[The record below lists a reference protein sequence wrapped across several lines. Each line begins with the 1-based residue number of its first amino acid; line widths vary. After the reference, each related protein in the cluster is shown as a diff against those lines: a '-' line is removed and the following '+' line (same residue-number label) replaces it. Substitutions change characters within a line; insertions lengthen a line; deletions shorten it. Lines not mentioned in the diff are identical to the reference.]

1 MESHYIYIK
10 RTNMEPNF
18 YKAWR
23 RYLNEQQ
30 DLVMSPDLIY
40 QLLPTTSEDGVSGA
54 IFSKGILKYKDEQ
67 DNNITLDLTSIPGAT
82 SIRLSGN
89 VNIDVN
95 STLFG
100 YLKDYSITLTVQ
112 PNNSGLVASGRE
124 LETIVNNDS
133 SKFIQFV
140 NPAAED
146 ETILIIRTK
155 RGKYEMLYLNI
166 TEK

>member
-1 MESHYIYIK
+1 
-10 RTNMEPNF
+10 MEPNF
-18 YKAWR
+18 YKSWR
-23 RYLNEQQ
+23 RYLNESR
-30 DLVMSPDLIY
+30 DLDITPDLIY
-40 QLLPTTSEDGVSGA
+40 QLRPTTSEDGISGA

-100 YLKDYSITLTVQ
+100 YLKDYSITLTTQ
-112 PNNSGLVASGRE
+112 PDNTGMVTGGRE

-140 NPAAED
+140 NPAADD

-166 TEK
+166 IEK

>member
-1 MESHYIYIK
+1 MK
-10 RTNMEPNF
+10 TDF
-18 YKAWR
+18 LKAWR
-23 RYLNEQQ
+23 HYVNEQQ
-30 DLVMSPDLIY
+30 NLDMSPSLSY
-40 QLLPTTSEDGVSGA
+40 QLRPTTSEDGISGA
-54 IFSKGILKYKDEQ
+54 IFSNGILKFKDEQ
-67 DNNITLDLTSIPGAT
+67 NNNITLDLTSIPGAT

-112 PNNSGLVASGRE
+112 PNNNGLVETGRE
-124 LETIVNNDS
+124 LETIVYNDS

>member
-1 MESHYIYIK
+1 MK
-10 RTNMEPNF
+10 TDF
-18 YKAWR
+18 LKAWR
-23 RYLNEQQ
+23 HYVNEQQ
-30 DLVMSPDLIY
+30 NLDMSPALIY
-40 QLLPTTSEDGVSGA
+40 QLRPTTSEDGISGA
-54 IFSKGILKYKDEQ
+54 IFSKGILKFKDEQ

-89 VNIDVN
+89 VNIDMN

-100 YLKDYSITLTVQ
+100 YLKDYTITLTVQ
-112 PNNSGLVASGRE
+112 PNNTGLVTSGRE

-133 SKFIQFV
+133 SKFIQFI

-155 RGKYEMLYLNI
+155 SGKYEMLYFNI
-166 TEK
+166 IQK